1 MKSLKKQASRQ
12 REGVKKGL
20 EIRIFSRTF
29 QEIQEK
35 AEDDAVKQTRKEGS
49 ITRDSRKRLNKL
61 WSSDQTLMYA
71 SERFVWWLQTLER
84 NQEGKERGHD
94 YNEACIRVGG
104 GRNSIISSDKY
115 KKGWIYSWRWSVWW
129 CLSWRIST
137 AMRCVIQE
145 TENILKTSGRQWRMN
160 NMIRRKQTWHE
171 RDEKE
176 YQDKQMNSRNSRA
189 RQP

>member
-61 WSSDQTLMYA
+61 
-71 SERFVWWLQTLER
+71 
-84 NQEGKERGHD
+84 
-94 YNEACIRVGG
+94 
-104 GRNSIISSDKY
+104 
-115 KKGWIYSWRWSVWW
+115 
-129 CLSWRIST
+129 
-137 AMRCVIQE
+137 
-145 TENILKTSGRQWRMN
+145 
-160 NMIRRKQTWHE
+160 
-171 RDEKE
+171 
-176 YQDKQMNSRNSRA
+176 
-189 RQP
+189 